1 MKKIFFLLVVCAAGY
16 FAWQKISHDTSEG
29 GLEPLYEMPYVVVYG
44 RDRCG
49 LTQKCQKSLRE
60 EDLSFVYKNID
71 KEEVADEI
79 HARMQEAGLDTRSY
93 GLPVVDVNGRIF
105 IRPTLKTI
113 LDAYDNYQEE

>member
-1 MKKIFFLLVVCAAGY
+1 MKKIFFLLVICAAAY
-16 FAWQKISHDTSEG
+16 FAWQKLSPGTSEG

-60 EDLSFVYKNID
+60 EDLSFVYENID
-71 KEEVADEI
+71 KKEVADEL

-105 IRPTLKTI
+105 IRPTLEKI